1 MWQSTTS
8 RISAGGGC
16 VHPKKTQQCSKPG
29 RWITRGLLL
38 LLSMAVPSLGWAAA
52 YATGGSSPYRNTVLW
67 LTWGGGANGVNNV
80 VLNDGAT
87 SSIDLPIASG
97 INLRVDCRLNTAE
110 TNVLRSYRPGNFG
123 GDSLDDLYNIGGTGS
138 SNQLIAGI
146 ARAGGTSSFSITC
159 TSTVGGGALSPA
171 WRGDGRRRVDQ
182 QQWRVR

>member
-8 RISAGGGC
+8 RIRAGGGC